1 MKQSITRAAGSLI
14 LAAGL
19 LAGCGAAA
27 AESPYASAAGRA
39 VRSGYPAAV
48 AAANGGSGANVGA
61 SPLSWWRRPME
72 LLRQADAAEDAAKS
86 AAERLRQMGSRF
98 SGPSQPTSR

>member
-1 MKQSITRAAGSLI
+1 MKQSIARAAGSLI

-39 VRSGYPAAV
+39 MQNGYPAAV
-48 AAANGGSGANVGA
+48 SAANGDSGANAGA
-61 SPLSWWRRPME
+61 SPLSWWRQPME
-72 LLRQADAAEDAAKS
+72 LLRQADAAEDAARS
-86 AAERLRQMGSRF
+86 AAERLREMGSRF
-98 SGPSQPTSR
+98 GGPSQPASR